1 MMETFIIIPKDDA
14 QQRALKNFLETS
26 HIPYQQEPYS
36 DETDFLTSTEAN
48 KKRLDAA
55 LEAAKRGEGVKMNL
69 DDIWK

>member
-1 MMETFIIIPKDDA
+1 METFIISPKDEA
-14 QQRALKNFLETS
+14 QQRALQDFLETS
-26 HIPYQQEPYS
+26 HIPYEQEPYS

-55 LEAAKRGEGVKMNL
+55 LEADRRGEGVKMNL